1 MTRNLV
7 VHAGLALSIILTTGT
22 LQAQQD
28 RLLADLYGRGVH
40 AYFDGQFEVSHK
52 LLSEVIEQKTQDPRA
67 YYFRGVVLTRL
78 GRAELATKDFDA
90 GATLEAKDVQQVY
103 PVNRSLQRVQGKVRL
118 TLETHRKEARLAL
131 RKYEEERRRVRYE
144 ALKAAEKD
152 VLRSVDRPA
161 PGNGPKLPDDAKVD
175 ANNPFSGDEAG
186 ALGGGVAAPTKKKQ
200 TNPSSLTTTRRR
212 TEPADTEVT
221 TTTPGQ
227 PAAQPAAKPAA
238 GANPFG
244 GAPAAKPA
252 AGANPFGGAPAAKP
266 AAGANPFGG
275 APAAKP
281 AAGANPF
288 GGAPAAKPA
297 AGANPFGGAPADKS
311 AVEAEDS
318 KPAAGAKP
326 AVDPF
331 DGTLEGEK
339 LQEKAAKKSG
349 GAFGALFRAVSKSIP
364 GGDAPAVEEEPAVE
378 ENEEAPAKPAPAKPA
393 ANPFGDAPGAKPAPA
408 KPAANPFGA
417 APGAKPA
424 PAKPAANPFGA
435 P

>member
-1 MTRNLV
+1 MTRNLL
-7 VHAGLALSIILTTGT
+7 VHAGLALSIILTTILTTGT

-28 RLLADLYGRGVH
+28 QLLADLYGRGVH
-40 AYFDGQFEVSHK
+40 AYFDGQLEVSHK
-52 LLSEVIEQKTQDPRA
+52 LLSEAIEQKTQDPRV

-78 GRAELATKDFDA
+78 GRAEQATKDFDT
-90 GATLEAKDVQQVY
+90 GATLEAKDLQKVY

-161 PGNGPKLPDDAKVD
+161 PGNAPKLPDDAKVD

-200 TNPSSLTTTRRR
+200 TNQSSLANTRRR

-252 AGANPFGGAPAAKP
+252 AAANPFGGDPAGPENAAGPENEAKPAANPFGDAPAPKPAAGAPAAKPAVDPFGGAPAAKP
-266 AAGANPFGG
+266 A
-275 APAAKP
+275 P
-281 AAGANPF
+281 AAG
-288 GGAPAAKPA
+288 
-297 AGANPFGGAPADKS
+297 
-311 AVEAEDS
+311 
-318 KPAAGAKP
+318 
-326 AVDPF
+326 
-331 DGTLEGEK
+331 
-339 LQEKAAKKSG
+339 AKKSG

-378 ENEEAPAKPAPAKPA
+378 ENEEAPAKPAPVP
-393 ANPFGDAPGAKPAPA
+393 PEPI
-408 KPAANPFGA
+408 
-417 APGAKPA
+417 

>member
-1 MTRNLV
+1 MTRNLL
-7 VHAGLALSIILTTGT
+7 VHAGLALSIILTTILTTGT

-28 RLLADLYGRGVH
+28 QLLADLYGRGVH
-40 AYFDGQFEVSHK
+40 AYFDGQLEVSHK
-52 LLSEVIEQKTQDPRA
+52 LLSEVIEQKTRDPRA

-78 GRAELATKDFDA
+78 GRAEQATKDFDT
-90 GATLEAKDVQQVY
+90 GATLEARDLQKVY

-118 TLETHRKEARLAL
+118 TLETHRKEARLTL

-152 VLRSVDRPA
+152 VLRSVNRPA
-161 PGNGPKLPDDAKVD
+161 SGNAPKLPDDAKVD

-200 TNPSSLTTTRRR
+200 TNQSSLANTRRR

-227 PAAQPAAKPAA
+227 PAAQPAAGANPFGGAPAAQPAA

-252 AGANPFGGAPAAKP
+252 AGANPFGGAPAAGPPAAKP
-266 AAGANPFGG
+266 AANPFGGAPAAGPPAAKPAANPFGG

-281 AAGANPF
+281 A
-288 GGAPAAKPA
+288 PA
-297 AGANPFGGAPADKS
+297 AG
-311 AVEAEDS
+311 
-318 KPAAGAKP
+318 
-326 AVDPF
+326 
-331 DGTLEGEK
+331 
-339 LQEKAAKKSG
+339 AKKSG

-364 GGDAPAVEEEPAVE
+364 GGDEPAKEGLPTENAAPAQP
-378 ENEEAPAKPAPAKPA
+378 
-393 ANPFGDAPGAKPAPA
+393 
-408 KPAANPFGA
+408 
-417 APGAKPA
+417 AKPA

>member
-1 MTRNLV
+1 MTRNLL
-7 VHAGLALSIILTTGT
+7 VHAGLALSIILTTILTTGT

-40 AYFDGQFEVSHK
+40 AYFDGQLEVSHK

-131 RKYEEERRRVRYE
+131 RKYEGERRRVRYE

-152 VLRSVDRPA
+152 VLRSVDRPT
-161 PGNGPKLPDDAKVD
+161 PGNAPKLPDDAKVD

-200 TNPSSLTTTRRR
+200 TSQSSLANTRRR

-252 AGANPFGGAPAAKP
+252 GANPFGGAPAAKPAGANPFGGAPAAKPAGANPFGGAPAAKPAGANPFGGDPAGPENAAKPAANPFGGAPAAKP
-266 AAGANPFGG
+266 AAGAPAAKPAVDPFGG

-281 AAGANPF
+281 A
-288 GGAPAAKPA
+288 
-297 AGANPFGGAPADKS
+297 PAD
-311 AVEAEDS
+311 
-318 KPAAGAKP
+318 G
-326 AVDPF
+326 
-331 DGTLEGEK
+331 
-339 LQEKAAKKSG
+339 AKKSG

-364 GGDAPAVEEEPAVE
+364 GGDAPTNDPPPTET
-378 ENEEAPAKPAPAKPA
+378 EEAPAKPAPAKPA
-393 ANPFGDAPGAKPAPA
+393 ANPFGAP
-408 KPAANPFGA
+408 
-417 APGAKPA
+417 
-424 PAKPAANPFGA
+424 
-435 P
+435 

>member
-161 PGNGPKLPDDAKVD
+161 AGNAPKLPDDAKVD

-200 TNPSSLTTTRRR
+200 TNSSSLTNTRRR
-212 TEPADTEVT
+212 TEPAGTEVT
-221 TTTPGQ
+221 TTNPG
-227 PAAQPAAKPAA
+227 QPAAKPAA

-275 APAAKP
+275 DPAGPENAAKP
-281 AAGANPF
+281 AADPF

-297 AGANPFGGAPADKS
+297 PAD
-311 AVEAEDS
+311 
-318 KPAAGAKP
+318 G
-326 AVDPF
+326 
-331 DGTLEGEK
+331 
-339 LQEKAAKKSG
+339 AKKSG
-349 GAFGALFRAVSKSIP
+349 GA
-364 GGDAPAVEEEPAVE
+364 
-378 ENEEAPAKPAPAKPA
+378 
-393 ANPFGDAPGAKPAPA
+393 
-408 KPAANPFGA
+408 
-417 APGAKPA
+417 
-424 PAKPAANPFGA
+424 
-435 P
+435 

>member
-1 MTRNLV
+1 MTRNLL
-7 VHAGLALSIILTTGT
+7 VHAGLALSIILTTILTTGT

-40 AYFDGQFEVSHK
+40 AYFDGQLEVSHK

-152 VLRSVDRPA
+152 VLRSVDRPT
-161 PGNGPKLPDDAKVD
+161 PGNAPKLPDDAKVD

-200 TNPSSLTTTRRR
+200 TSQSSLANTRRR

-252 AGANPFGGAPAAKP
+252 GANPFGGAPAAKPAGANPFGGAPAAKP
-266 AAGANPFGG
+266 AGANPFGG

-281 AAGANPF
+281 A
-288 GGAPAAKPA
+288 
-297 AGANPFGGAPADKS
+297 ANPFGGAPADKS

-364 GGDAPAVEEEPAVE
+364 GGDAPTNDPPPTET
-378 ENEEAPAKPAPAKPA
+378 EEAPAKPAPAKPA
-393 ANPFGDAPGAKPAPA
+393 ANPFGAP
-408 KPAANPFGA
+408 
-417 APGAKPA
+417 
-424 PAKPAANPFGA
+424 
-435 P
+435 

>member
-7 VHAGLALSIILTTGT
+7 VQAGLALSIILTTGT

-40 AYFDGQFEVSHK
+40 AYFDGQLEVSHK

-78 GRAELATKDFDA
+78 GRAEQATKDFDT
-90 GATLEAKDVQQVY
+90 GATLEAKDVQKVY

-131 RKYEEERRRVRYE
+131 RKYEEKRRRVRYE

-161 PGNGPKLPDDAKVD
+161 PGNAPKLPDDAKVD

-200 TNPSSLTTTRRR
+200 TNPSSVANTRRR
-212 TEPADTEVT
+212 VEPTDTDVT
-221 TTTPGQ
+221 TTNPGQ
-227 PAAQPAAKPAA
+227 PVAQPAAKPAA

-297 AGANPFGGAPADKS
+297 AGANPFGGAPAGPEN
-311 AVEAEDS
+311 EA
-318 KPAAGAKP
+318 KPAANPFGDAPAAKP
-326 AVDPF
+326 APA
-331 DGTLEGEK
+331 DG
-339 LQEKAAKKSG
+339 AKKSG

-364 GGDAPAVEEEPAVE
+364 GGDAPVLKSVARQKEPAVE
-378 ENEEAPAKPAPAKPA
+378 ENEEAPAKPAANPFGAAPGAKPAPVPPEPIPAKPA

-417 APGAKPA
+417 P
-424 PAKPAANPFGA
+424 
-435 P
+435 

>member
-1 MTRNLV
+1 MTRNLL
-7 VHAGLALSIILTTGT
+7 VHAGLALSIILTTILTTGT

-40 AYFDGQFEVSHK
+40 AYFDGQLEVSHK

-131 RKYEEERRRVRYE
+131 RKYEGERRRVRYE

-152 VLRSVDRPA
+152 VLRSVDRPT
-161 PGNGPKLPDDAKVD
+161 PGNAPKLPDDAKVD

-200 TNPSSLTTTRRR
+200 TSQSSLANTRRR

-252 AGANPFGGAPAAKP
+252 
-266 AAGANPFGG
+266 
-275 APAAKP
+275 
-281 AAGANPF
+281 
-288 GGAPAAKPA
+288 
-297 AGANPFGGAPADKS
+297 ANPFGGAPADKS

-364 GGDAPAVEEEPAVE
+364 GGDAPTNDPPPTET
-378 ENEEAPAKPAPAKPA
+378 EEAPAKPAPAKPA
-393 ANPFGDAPGAKPAPA
+393 ANPFGAAPGAKPAPVPPEPIPA